1 LGLPSLDGKA
11 DQKIVPPRLRLPC
24 WKGLGAD
31 SEEAIFDT
39 LVKRKTIDPTKVKI
53 IATSA
58 PIPNYPIVMQGRL
71 TPQLKD
77 EIREAFLEM
86 KDPKIL
92 KSFRAEGFAATDDK
106 AYDVLRDTAK
116 ILQLDLDKMS

>member
-1 LGLPSLDGKA
+1 
-11 DQKIVPPRLRLPC
+11 
-24 WKGLGAD
+24 
-31 SEEAIFDT
+31 
-39 LVKRKTIDPTKVKI
+39 
-53 IATSA
+53 
-58 PIPNYPIVMQGRL
+58 MQGRL